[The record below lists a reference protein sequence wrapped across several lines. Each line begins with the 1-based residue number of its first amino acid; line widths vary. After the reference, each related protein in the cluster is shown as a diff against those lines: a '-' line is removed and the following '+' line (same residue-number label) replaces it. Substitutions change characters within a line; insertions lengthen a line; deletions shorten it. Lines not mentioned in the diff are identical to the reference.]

1 MKVQGQ
7 SGQGE
12 GQRVWKLGDVVGFI
26 CLRKLP
32 EVCIFMG
39 GAYFFAIKIFT
50 RTYLL
55 LDLEV
60 CNCLYIDMLGFVIV
74 VVKINQ

>member
-12 GQRVWKLGDVVGFI
+12 GQRGCKLGDVVGFI
-26 CLRKLP
+26 CLRKLR

-39 GAYFFAIKIFT
+39 GTYFFAMKIFT

-60 CNCLYIDMLGFVIV
+60 CTCLYIDRLGFMV
-74 VVKINQ
+74 VAQINQ